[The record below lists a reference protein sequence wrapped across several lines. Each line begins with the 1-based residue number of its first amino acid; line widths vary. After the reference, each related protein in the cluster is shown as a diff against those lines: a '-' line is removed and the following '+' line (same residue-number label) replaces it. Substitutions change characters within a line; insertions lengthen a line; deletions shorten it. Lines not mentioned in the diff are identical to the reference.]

1 MDKNTIN
8 DRNLSQIRFFPAL
21 ILVIILMAIPLS
33 LLAVYDTLALIHNS
47 LVSMDGTALVL
58 IIPFVILFVIL
69 FIILPTGFFI
79 NHPNEA
85 RVIEFLGHYIGTY
98 FKSGMF
104 ITIPFANKHVIS
116 LKFQNINTEK
126 IKVNDANGSPIEIS
140 AVIVWRVNSPAKA
153 YYNVNNYH
161 EFVFVQSDSVI
172 RELASNY
179 PYDSESDE
187 ESLRKNSDKISDEL
201 RSMLQQ
207 RLDIAGIEITE
218 ARISHLAYSSEI
230 AQAMLR
236 RQQAHAITSARR
248 HIVQNAIGIVE
259 EVIAHFEK
267 NKSLQLDGKQKV
279 QLINNLL
286 VALISEQD
294 AQPTISLDNN

>member
-1 MDKNTIN
+1 MKKKFKDSMDKNTIN
-8 DRNLSQIRFFPAL
+8 DRNLSQIRAFPVLIAL
-21 ILVIILMAIPLS
+21 GLILS
-33 LLAVYDTLALIHNS
+33 LLFLAYDSTIALGIAAVS
-47 LVSMDGTALVL
+47 
-58 IIPFVILFVIL
+58 ILTFL
-69 FIILPTGFFI
+69 QGFFI
-79 NHPNEA
+79 NDPNEA
-85 RVIEFLGHYIGTY
+85 RVIEFFGHYIGTY
-98 FKSGMF
+98 FKSG
-104 ITIPFANKHVIS
+104 ICVTLPFSSKYIVS

-140 AVIVWRVNSPAKA
+140 AVIVWRVSSPAKA

-294 AQPTISLDNN
+294 AQLTISLDNN

>member
-1 MDKNTIN
+1 MKKQSDKDSTDKNTIS
-8 DRNLSQIRFFPAL
+8 DRNLSKIQAFPVLIALGL
-21 ILVIILMAIPLS
+21 ILLVLF
-33 LLAVYDTLALIHNS
+33 VYDSTIALGVAA
-47 LVSMDGTALVL
+47 VSILTFLQA
-58 IIPFVILFVIL
+58 LFV
-69 FIILPTGFFI
+69 
-79 NHPNEA
+79 NDPNEA
-85 RVIEFLGHYIGTY
+85 RVIEFFGHYIGTY
-98 FKSGMF
+98 FKSG
-104 ITIPFANKHVIS
+104 ICVTLPFSSKYRVS

-140 AVIVWRVNSPAKA
+140 VVIVWRVSSPAKA

-161 EFVFVQSDSVI
+161 DFVFVQSDSVI

-179 PYDSESDE
+179 PYDSENDE
-187 ESLRKNSDKISDEL
+187 ESLRKNSDKISNEL

-207 RLDIAGIEITE
+207 RLNIAGIEIAE

-236 RQQAHAITSARR
+236 RQQAHAITSARK
-248 HIVQNAIGIVE
+248 HIVQNAIGIIE

>member
-1 MDKNTIN
+1 MKKQSDEDSTDKNTIN
-8 DRNLSQIRFFPAL
+8 DRNLSKIRAFPVLIALGL
-21 ILVIILMAIPLS
+21 ILLVLF
-33 LLAVYDTLALIHNS
+33 VYDSTIALGVAA
-47 LVSMDGTALVL
+47 VS
-58 IIPFVILFVIL
+58 ILTFSQ
-69 FIILPTGFFI
+69 GFFV
-79 NHPNEA
+79 NDPNEA
-85 RVIEFLGHYIGTY
+85 RVIEFFGHYIGTY
-98 FKSGMF
+98 FKSG
-104 ITIPFANKHVIS
+104 ICVTLPFSSKYRVS

-140 AVIVWRVNSPAKA
+140 VVIVWRVSSPAKA

-161 EFVFVQSDSVI
+161 DFVFVQSDSVI

-179 PYDSESDE
+179 PYDSENDE
-187 ESLRKNSDKISDEL
+187 ESLRKNSDKISNEL

-207 RLDIAGIEITE
+207 RLNIAGIEIAE

>member
-1 MDKNTIN
+1 MKKQSDEDSTDKNTIN
-8 DRNLSQIRFFPAL
+8 DRNLSKIRAFPVLIALGL
-21 ILVIILMAIPLS
+21 ILLVLF
-33 LLAVYDTLALIHNS
+33 VYDSTIALGVAA
-47 LVSMDGTALVL
+47 VS
-58 IIPFVILFVIL
+58 ILTFYQ
-69 FIILPTGFFI
+69 GFFV
-79 NHPNEA
+79 NDPNEA
-85 RVIEFLGHYIGTY
+85 RVIEFFGHYIGTY
-98 FKSGMF
+98 FKSG
-104 ITIPFANKHVIS
+104 ICVTLPFSSKYRVS

-140 AVIVWRVNSPAKA
+140 VVIVWRVSSPAKA

-161 EFVFVQSDSVI
+161 DFVFVQSDSVI

-179 PYDSESDE
+179 PYDSENDE
-187 ESLRKNSDKISDEL
+187 ESLRKNSDKISNEL

-207 RLDIAGIEITE
+207 RLNIAGIEIAE

-248 HIVQNAIGIVE
+248 HIVQNAIGIIE

-267 NKSLQLDGKQKV
+267 NKSLQLDGKQKI

>member
-1 MDKNTIN
+1 MKKKFKDNMDKNTIN
-8 DRNLSQIRFFPAL
+8 DRNLSQIRAFPVLIAL
-21 ILVIILMAIPLS
+21 GLILS
-33 LLAVYDTLALIHNS
+33 LLFLAYDSTIALGVAAVS
-47 LVSMDGTALVL
+47 
-58 IIPFVILFVIL
+58 ILTFL
-69 FIILPTGFFI
+69 QGFFI
-79 NHPNEA
+79 NDPNEA
-85 RVIEFLGHYIGTY
+85 RVIEFFGHYIGTY
-98 FKSGMF
+98 FKSG
-104 ITIPFANKHVIS
+104 ICVTLPFSSKYIVS

-140 AVIVWRVNSPAKA
+140 AVIVWRVSSPAKA

-187 ESLRKNSDKISDEL
+187 ESLRKNSDKISSEL
-201 RSMLQQ
+201 QSMLQQ

-230 AQAMLR
+230 AQAILR
-236 RQQAHAITSARR
+236 RQQAHAITSARKL
-248 HIVQNAIGIVE
+248 IVQNAIGIVE

>member
-1 MDKNTIN
+1 MKKKFKDNMDKNTIN
-8 DRNLSQIRFFPAL
+8 DRNLSQIRAFPVLIAL
-21 ILVIILMAIPLS
+21 GLILS
-33 LLAVYDTLALIHNS
+33 LLFLAYDSTIALGVAAVS
-47 LVSMDGTALVL
+47 
-58 IIPFVILFVIL
+58 ILTFL
-69 FIILPTGFFI
+69 QGFFI
-79 NHPNEA
+79 NDPNEA
-85 RVIEFLGHYIGTY
+85 RVIEFFGHYIGTY
-98 FKSGMF
+98 FKSG
-104 ITIPFANKHVIS
+104 ICVTLPFSSKYIVS

-126 IKVNDANGSPIEIS
+126 IKANDANGSPIEIS
-140 AVIVWRVNSPAKA
+140 AVIVWRVSSPAKA

-179 PYDSESDE
+179 PYDSESNE

>member
-1 MDKNTIN
+1 MKKKFKDNMDKNTIN
-8 DRNLSQIRFFPAL
+8 DRNLSQIRAFPVLIALGL
-21 ILVIILMAIPLS
+21 ILLLLFLAYDSTIALGVAAVSILTFLQ
-33 LLAVYDTLALIHNS
+33 
-47 LVSMDGTALVL
+47 
-58 IIPFVILFVIL
+58 
-69 FIILPTGFFI
+69 GFFI
-79 NHPNEA
+79 NDPNEA
-85 RVIEFLGHYIGTY
+85 RVIEFFGHYIGTY
-98 FKSGMF
+98 FKSG
-104 ITIPFANKHVIS
+104 ICVTLPFSSKYIVS

-140 AVIVWRVNSPAKA
+140 AVIVWRVSSPAKA

-187 ESLRKNSDKISDEL
+187 ESLRKNSDKISSEL
-201 RSMLQQ
+201 QSMLQQ

-248 HIVQNAIGIVE
+248 HIVQNAIGITE

-286 VALISEQD
+286 IALISEQD

>member
-1 MDKNTIN
+1 MKKQSDEDSTDKNTIN
-8 DRNLSQIRFFPAL
+8 DRNLSKIRAFPVLIALGL
-21 ILVIILMAIPLS
+21 ILLVLF
-33 LLAVYDTLALIHNS
+33 VYDSTIALGVAA
-47 LVSMDGTALVL
+47 VS
-58 IIPFVILFVIL
+58 ILTFSQ
-69 FIILPTGFFI
+69 GFFV
-79 NHPNEA
+79 NDPNEA
-85 RVIEFLGHYIGTY
+85 RVIEFFGHYIGTY
-98 FKSGMF
+98 FKSG
-104 ITIPFANKHVIS
+104 ICVTLPFSSKYRVS

-140 AVIVWRVNSPAKA
+140 VVIVWRVSSPAKA

-161 EFVFVQSDSVI
+161 DFVFVQSDSVI

-179 PYDSESDE
+179 PYDSENDE
-187 ESLRKNSDKISDEL
+187 ESLRKNSDKISNEL

-207 RLDIAGIEITE
+207 RLNIAGIEITE

-248 HIVQNAIGIVE
+248 HIVQNAIGIIE

-294 AQPTISLDNN
+294 AQPTISLDTN